1 MFVFLRMELKQN
13 KDVLQGTCITDPHCI
28 RCSKNKKVAP
38 HPEPKL
44 KDRHEGRFDYAQ
56 REHFSS

>member
-1 MFVFLRMELKQN
+1 MELKQN

-44 KDRHEGRFDYAQ
+44 KDGHEGPFDYAQ